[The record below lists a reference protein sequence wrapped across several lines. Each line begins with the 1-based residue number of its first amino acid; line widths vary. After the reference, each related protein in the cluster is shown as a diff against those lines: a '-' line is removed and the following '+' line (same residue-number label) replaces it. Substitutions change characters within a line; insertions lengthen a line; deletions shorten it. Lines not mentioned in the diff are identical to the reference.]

1 MSFIPGRFLNPGVAQ
16 QVNAR
21 QDILGNRE
29 RLMQD
34 GANPE
39 TFSFFSKKVPFV
51 RLTSAIDISN
61 TVDEDGNYI
70 NHTSTAA
77 STYILDNGVKSA
89 KGGEIPGYEK
99 TSDLGF
105 RPKPGIT
112 DMQLNTHN
120 RFGSL
125 RTATV
130 SFEVHSVEQLDQ
142 YEELFMRPGYSAL
155 LEWGNSYYLDNET
168 KKVHEVSEILSD
180 RFLTQEGLPTK
191 LSIYTAIDELR
202 TKYSYNYDAMYG
214 LLKNFRWTIRP
225 DGGYSCT
232 VDLVS
237 VGTVIESLTVNTGIT
252 DQEIKDFRRKKQEV
266 LLEEGGYDNREEASG
281 SAANR
286 FDQVLVEFEDNEQ
299 ELYENKIKPLFID
312 KFDTYESVYT
322 WSEDRALTAFDIQF
336 QATLGNPV
344 VVNVDVE
351 SQIFIITTAA
361 KEQTVKRNPRTRK
374 SETSPPPSYT
384 EFEIYKHLQRSAKW
398 DTVKAEGL
406 VVANFKSAELKKFT
420 QAGSGRTGRSKYY
433 AYYELTYALDSLTEP
448 QAATL
453 DYDIPTKPVPQGPTV
468 NGTPSAEAQ
477 TIATQEDENLERLF
491 RNFNPETDSKL
502 HLILSELQLGI
513 LEEGTK
519 KQYEELNIS
528 GIYTAKQVKTS
539 YSTALSRY
547 RATPDNNDTEGSTSD
562 NPDPSKNTAEGIHYI
577 QLGAFL
583 DILNRVIPAAK
594 VSSSESEKLF
604 TLHTSKDLVHRHK
617 TLENLHASIDPVKFI
632 LPQSQELGTELTPR
646 GDILN
651 IFVGI
656 AYLEDLVRQK
666 LQDGELR
673 IYELITTLLEE
684 LNIALGK
691 INSFELQYFENTF
704 KFHIIDRELIDPNTF
719 TVSDIVDL
727 ELIGKNSTLLSLNL
741 TSKLS
746 PAIGSQLAIAAQAD
760 PVSNGIEG
768 TGWAKFNKGLKDR
781 YIPEKDVDLKALA
794 AAKEDKE
801 LELQEKL
808 ARVFLFLDA
817 TYYRREIGAA
827 GINIPSIAT
836 EYGILCKILLNDEVK
851 GGKDFGTIIPYE
863 LNLELEGMSG
873 FEVMR
878 SFIIN
883 EQIIPKV
890 YRNEEEGIAFLI
902 TGLTHKVSAER
913 WTVGVKAQIY
923 NTNTKGLASVKGK
936 LNLKGNKRK
945 ENTEVPSN
953 GDQTPEWPYYS
964 DSDAVPEFIWDPS
977 TGTGPSNNRNVSLNT
992 YIETEYIPALEKVT
1006 GYSKGLKLLA
1016 TVMTRKE
1023 GFYPNT
1029 RSYRT
1034 NNPGNVGNTDVG
1046 KNQNFDT
1053 LQNGIEVQ
1061 LSYLKRVAN
1070 GTHSAY
1076 PVGKDKD
1083 IKPYYSPEI
1092 AKNQKTYG
1100 ITPYLPGY
1108 KFTPYTGTLEQFV
1121 KIYATGARAGN
1132 SYLSTIISYFKQN
1145 GFDINEKTTIAEID
1159 KLA

>member
-51 RLTSAIDISN
+51 KLTSAIDIS
-61 TVDEDGNYI
+61 TEQDEDGKYI
-70 NHTSTAA
+70 NHTNTEA
-77 STYILDNGVKSA
+77 SKFILDNGVFSA
-89 KGGEIPGYEK
+89 KQGDIPGYEL
-99 TSDLGF
+99 TNDLGY
-105 RPKPGIT
+105 RPQPGIT
-112 DMQLNTHN
+112 GMQLNTHN

-130 SFEVHSVEQLDQ
+130 SFEVHSVDQLDQ
-142 YEELFMRPGYSAL
+142 YEQLFMRPGYSAL
-155 LEWGNSYYLDNET
+155 LEWGNSYYLDNAS
-168 KKVHEVSEILSD
+168 KEVREVNELLSD
-180 RFLTQEGLPTK
+180 RFLSKEGLPSK
-191 LSIYTAIDELR
+191 LSVYTAIDELR
-202 TKYSYNYDAMYG
+202 TRYSYNYDAMYG
-214 LLKNFRWTIRP
+214 LLKNFRWSIRP

-237 VGTVIESLTVNTGIT
+237 VGTIVESLTVNTGIT
-252 DQEIKDFRRKKQEV
+252 DKEIKEFRRKKQET
-266 LLEEGGYDNREEASG
+266 LLEQGGYDNREEASG

-384 EFEIYKHLQRSAKW
+384 EFEIYKHLQRSAEW

-420 QAGSGRTGRSKYY
+420 KAGSGRTGRSKYY

-468 NGTPSAEAQ
+468 NGTPSAEIQ

-502 HLILSELQLGI
+502 HLILSGIKLGI
-513 LEEGTK
+513 IDK
-519 KQYEELNIS
+519 SNKSQYQESDIRDILNRR
-528 GIYTAKQVKTS
+528 QVSTS
-539 YSTALSRY
+539 YITALSRY
-547 RATPDNNDTEGSTSD
+547 RATPDNTDTEGSISD
-562 NPDPSKNTAEGIHYI
+562 GSDPSKSIATGLHYI
-577 QLGAFL
+577 QLGTFL
-583 DILNRVIPAAK
+583 DVLNKVIPSAR
-594 VSSSESEKLF
+594 VNGSGSEKLF
-604 TLHTSKDLVHRHK
+604 TLHTSKNIVHRHK
-617 TLENLHASIDPVKFI
+617 TLENLHASVDPVKFI
-632 LPQSQELGTELTPR
+632 LPQSQEIGEELTQR

-651 IFVGI
+651 IFVEVS
-656 AYLEDLVRQK
+656 YLEDLVRQK

-673 IYELITTLLEE
+673 IYELITSLLED

-704 KFHIIDRELIDPNTF
+704 KFHIIDRELIDPTTF
-719 TVSDIVDL
+719 TAEDLVRL
-727 ELIGKNSTLLSLNL
+727 ELIGKNSTLLNLNL

-760 PVSNGIEG
+760 PISNGIEG

-781 YIPEKDVDLKALA
+781 YIPEKVEDLEALVA
-794 AAKEDKE
+794 AQEQEE
-801 LELQEKL
+801 LDLQEKL

-817 TYYRREIGAA
+817 TYYRREIGAT
-827 GINIPSIAT
+827 GINIPSVAT
-836 EYGILCKILLNDEVK
+836 EYGVLCKILLNNEVK
-851 GGKDFGTIIPYE
+851 AGKDFGTIIPYE

-883 EQIIPKV
+883 EQIIPRV

-902 TGLTHKVSAER
+902 TGLTHVVTKER
-913 WTVGVKAQIY
+913 WTVSVKAQIY

-936 LNLKGNKRK
+936 LKLDGTRSSSPENASRVKGNPLLK
-945 ENTEVPSN
+945 EVLKNAGYQP
-953 GDQTPEWPYYS
+953 
-964 DSDAVPEFIWDPS
+964 
-977 TGTGPSNNRNVSLNT
+977 GTASYEL
-992 YIETEYIPALEKVT
+992 ALT
-1006 GYSKGLKLLA
+1006 IG
-1016 TVMTRKE
+1016 TKE
-1023 GFYPNT
+1023 GWNPNANGGIGS
-1029 RSYRT
+1029 RSYRN
-1034 NNPGNVGNTDVG
+1034 NNPGNLDLGPLARSIDPNVTLENNPYGPNRFAAFSTAELGAKALVEIKIKRWAEGDMPPTAGNQSLLEKAIG
-1046 KNQNFDT
+1046 KRWKKPTPPSFREFMYTYAPPNENNTEGYLATVVSNLSNAFP
-1053 LQNGIEVQ
+1053 NAGI
-1061 LSYLKRVAN
+1061 
-1070 GTHSAY
+1070 SA
-1076 PVGKDKD
+1076 DST
-1083 IKPYYSPEI
+1083 IKPILE
-1092 AKNQKTYG
+1092 TYG
-1100 ITPYLPGY
+1100 
-1108 KFTPYTGTLEQFV
+1108 
-1121 KIYATGARAGN
+1121 
-1132 SYLSTIISYFKQN
+1132 
-1145 GFDINEKTTIAEID
+1145 
-1159 KLA
+1159 